1 MAEASVRPTAAPGAT
16 AIAVASERATAAAQM
31 LQQAEVQPSV
41 SSAIT
46 AEPTTTSHVEAVQ
59 AFLGL
64 PSAVR
69 RGRPPGSTNRSAKAT
84 TASTQ
89 NNADTPKG
97 PGHEHFPVTTWSLT
111 ISRVSKDP
119 KNNDV
124 PPEFLANVKVF
135 FDEYCV
141 RGIIHNILILIMI

>member
-1 MAEASVRPTAAPGAT
+1 MVEASVRPTAAPA
-16 AIAVASERATAAAQM
+16 AVAVASERATAAAQI
-31 LQQAEVQPSV
+31 LQQAVVQPSV
-41 SSAIT
+41 SSAI
-46 AEPTTTSHVEAVQ
+46 AEEPTTTSHVAAVQ
-59 AFLGL
+59 AFWGL

-69 RGRPPGSTNRSAKAT
+69 RGRPPGSTNRLAKA

-89 NNADTPKG
+89 NNVEAPKG
-97 PGHEHFPVTTWSLT
+97 PDHEHFPVTTWSLT
-111 ISRVSKDP
+111 ICRVSKDP

-141 RGIIHNILILIMI
+141 RGIIHNM

>member
-1 MAEASVRPTAAPGAT
+1 MAEASVRPTAAPA

-31 LQQAEVQPSV
+31 LQQAVVQPTV
-41 SSAIT
+41 SSAI
-46 AEPTTTSHVEAVQ
+46 AEEPTTTSPVATAQAV
-59 AFLGL
+59 LGL

-84 TASTQ
+84 ASIPS
-89 NNADTPKG
+89 NVEAPKG

-141 RGIIHNILILIMI
+141 RGII